1 VYTAET
7 RVLLQDMDLSGKIRA
22 FVAGPFAFQDYSM
35 ECRFQRHFI
44 DSIFDRT
51 RRIMCVWLPF
61 VGIMRIVWLAY
72 WIVFPFDIST
82 VDLIIFAIRFLFLIL
97 GSTMFMRNW
106 ADANKRRI
114 GLANL
119 WIARTYLV
127 VAALGESDV
136 HKRDPQKLASL
147 VAYLCICGLFIPSF
161 AEYLVCA
168 VPLSFT
174 RPLIMSLVSG
184 AGKDQAQEI
193 IFQHGL
199 ILALGI
205 SITWTAHADCRRDW
219 LRSAATTSKCLGL
232 RKAPP
237 IMAGATSRGECR
249 SGWGLFGDDY
259 FNSSD
264 LEEIRAESTQVEL
277 NFPDFSFGHTPC
289 PSLPCTY
296 SAHQLP
302 RTLQDIAAIA
312 DRLREPPDTVP
323 RWHRS
328 NTIIG
333 AGPAGYVYQVSSP
346 RPSHT
351 PLPRILAH
359 ALTSPQLVP
368 AARIS
373 FSPRMVGLGQRV
385 QRVRL
390 RGVWVRGDGH
400 PLTAAAAFA
409 VAGQ

>member
-1 VYTAET
+1 
-7 RVLLQDMDLSGKIRA
+7 MDLSGKIRA

-289 PSLPCTY
+289 PSALHVFSSPT
-296 SAHQLP
+296 SAH
-302 RTLQDIAAIA
+302 AAG
-312 DRLREPPDTVP
+312 
-323 RWHRS
+323 HRS
-328 NTIIG
+328 HRG
-333 AGPAGYVYQVSSP
+333 SSSRAARHGPALAPLQHHHRRRSCRICLPGVLPSPIPHSAPAHPCASSP
-346 RPSHT
+346 LPTTRTCCSNSLQPQDSGPRP
-351 PLPRILAH
+351 
-359 ALTSPQLVP
+359 
-368 AARIS
+368 
-373 FSPRMVGLGQRV
+373 
-385 QRVRL
+385 
-390 RGVWVRGDGH
+390 RGS
-400 PLTAAAAFA
+400 L
-409 VAGQ
+409 